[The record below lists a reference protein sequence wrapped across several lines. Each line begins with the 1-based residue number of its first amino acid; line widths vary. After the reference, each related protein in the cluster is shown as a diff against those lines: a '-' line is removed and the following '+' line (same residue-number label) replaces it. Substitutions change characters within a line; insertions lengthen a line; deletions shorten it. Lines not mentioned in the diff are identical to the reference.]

1 MIYEYIITVC
11 GIGSAAFLGYI
22 AWKNRPAAVGGPAP
36 GLSRDVI
43 AKYAQLDRMIRRIVL
58 ALAITLGLTGFV
70 SIPLGN
76 AGFRDGL
83 VMLHTIMGAC
93 FILALLPLL
102 LLRAGSMGRRALELI
117 NDHDTPATKSPSG
130 FGAHLSTATF
140 WIMAVLAIGLLATI
154 WGMFSASV
162 SQTEQIILRQLHA
175 LFSILFLI
183 ALGAFTRQIVKASRI

>member
-1 MIYEYIITVC
+1 
-11 GIGSAAFLGYI
+11 
-22 AWKNRPAAVGGPAP
+22 
-36 GLSRDVI
+36 
-43 AKYAQLDRMIRRIVL
+43 
-58 ALAITLGLTGFV
+58 
-70 SIPLGN
+70 
-76 AGFRDGL
+76 
-83 VMLHTIMGAC
+83 
-93 FILALLPLL
+93 
-102 LLRAGSMGRRALELI
+102 MGRRALELI
-117 NDHDTPATKSPSG
+117 NDHDTPATKRPSG